1 MNGFCP
7 HCEAIRELRVV
18 PTARHY
24 NIRDEAIEVSVAVLH
39 CAHCGNDFDPPA
51 TESDP
56 LDVAYTE
63 FRRRRGMVQPSQIKE
78 ARASYGLTQK
88 ELSALLGWGG
98 ATLSRYENGALQD
111 EAHNTALRLAM
122 DPRNLLSLVESNPA
136 AVLSEKL
143 QELLASL
150 RRRILE
156 EEGPMRRLYEMRFGS
171 HEPDEYNG
179 YRRLSIDKLF
189 ASILLFCGDPGIVK
203 TKLNKL
209 LFYSDFKHFRDYSVS
224 VTGARYAHLPY
235 GPAPDG
241 YSFFLATMQDDE
253 KTITTEE
260 AFVHGHP
267 ADLLIAT
274 KIPDVTLFAPSELK
288 TLALVKE
295 RFQDA
300 SAKELSELSHQER
313 GYIQTSDGQHISYQF
328 AQDLGV

>member
-1 MNGFCP
+1 MNAFCP

-18 PTARHY
+18 PTARQY
-24 NIRDEAIEVSVAVLH
+24 NIRDAAIEVSVAVLH
-39 CAHCGNDFDPPA
+39 CTHCGGDFDAPA
-51 TESDP
+51 AGSDP

-63 FRRRRGMVQPSQIKE
+63 FRRRRGMVQPEQIKE

-156 EEGPMRRLYEMRFGS
+156 EEGPMRRLYEQRFGYY
-171 HEPDEYNG
+171 EPDEYNG

-313 GYIQTSDGQHISYQF
+313 GYIETSDGELISYEF
-328 AQDLGV
+328 AQNLGL

>member
-7 HCEAIRELRVV
+7 HCEVIRELRVV

-24 NIRDEAIEVSVAVLH
+24 DIRDETIEVSVGVLH
-39 CAHCGNDFDPPA
+39 CTHCANDFDPPTA
-51 TESDP
+51 ASDP

-63 FRRRRGMVQPSQIKE
+63 FRRRRGMVQPEQIRE
-78 ARASYGLTQK
+78 ARASFGLTQK
-88 ELSALLGWGG
+88 ELSTLLGWGG

-111 EAHNTALRLAM
+111 EAHDTALRLAM
-122 DPRNLLSLVESNPA
+122 DPRNLLSLVETNPA
-136 AVLSEKL
+136 AVMNEKL
-143 QELLASL
+143 QGLLASL

-156 EEGPMRRLYEMRFGS
+156 DEGPMRRLYEQRFGS

-189 ASILLFCGDPGIVK
+189 TSIMLFCGDPGIVK

-209 LFYSDFKHFRDYSVS
+209 LFYADFKHFKDYSVS

-241 YSFFLATMQDDE
+241 YSYFLATMQEDE
-253 KTITTEE
+253 RTIATEE
-260 AFVHGHP
+260 SFINGHP
-267 ADLLIAT
+267 AELLVAT
-274 KIPDVTLFAPSELK
+274 KIPDVALFAPSELK
-288 TLALVKE
+288 TLAHVKE
-295 RFQDA
+295 HFQDA
-300 SAKELSELSHQER
+300 SAKDLSELSHQER
-313 GYIQTSDGQHISYQF
+313 GYIETSGGQLISYEF